1 MHSALPSRRLQA
13 SRDVHFQRCRIGRLL
28 VFLSSALIATQWL
41 CAWIGPIGAR
51 TVRPGATVRQ
61 GFGSVVKEGVESPES
76 VWAYFDLDKYMSSRV
91 KAVED
96 ALDASVVSNSP
107 YTAKI
112 VESMRYSLLAGGKR
126 IRPVLCLAGYEMIRG
141 SDDAAAEAAREAMP
155 LAVAIEMIHTMSL
168 IHDDL
173 PALDNDDLRRGKP
186 TNHKIYGEDVAVLSG
201 DALLSE
207 SFTHIVRATP
217 KSVPAERILDVI
229 HRLGDAT
236 GPVGLAGGQVMD
248 VECEGRGSATV
259 EDLQWIHEHKT
270 AILLEISVVGGAVLA
285 GATED
290 EIAACTKYA
299 HGIGLAF
306 QVADDILDVT
316 ATSEQLGK
324 TAGKDEAVDKTTYV
338 KLLGL
343 EGARKEVSRLKKE
356 AVDALAPFGDRAAP
370 LLAIAEYIVER
381 KN

>member
-1 MHSALPSRRLQA
+1 MYSSLPSRRLQP
-13 SRDVHFQRCRIGRLL
+13 SHDVNFQRRRMCRLL
-28 VFLSSALIATQWL
+28 VLLSSALIATQSL
-41 CAWIGPIGAR
+41 HAWIVPIGAH
-51 TVRPGATVRQ
+51 TVRPRATARQ
-61 GFGSVVKEGVESPES
+61 GVGTLVKEGLKSSES
-76 VWAYFDLDKYMSSRV
+76 VWAYFDLDTYLTSRI
-91 KAVED
+91 KIVEET
-96 ALDASVVSNSP
+96 LDASVVSKSP

-141 SDDAAAEAAREAMP
+141 GSDAATEAAREAMP

-186 TNHKIYGEDVAVLSG
+186 TNHKVYGEDVAVLSG

-207 SFTHIVRATP
+207 AFTHVARATP
-217 KSVPAERILDVI
+217 KSVPAERTLDVI
-229 HRLGDAT
+229 HRLGNAV

-248 VECEGRGSATV
+248 LECEGRGSATV
-259 EDLQWIHEHKT
+259 EDLKWIHEHKT
-270 AILLEISVVGGAVLA
+270 AILLEIAVVGGAILA

-299 HGIGLAF
+299 RGIGLAF

-316 ATSEQLGK
+316 QTSEQLGK

-343 EGARKEVSRLKKE
+343 EGAREEVLRLKQE

-370 LLAIAEYIVER
+370 LLAIAEYIVKR
-381 KN
+381 TN